1 MKAYKASFAKKSG
14 DIRTMTFA
22 KIDDIP
28 SGVLPDSKGGQ
39 QTSLKEG
46 MELVWDLERGSYR
59 VFNWKTVVGKIEEF
73 ETKI

>member
-14 DIRTMTFA
+14 DIRTMSFA

-28 SGVLPDSKGGQ
+28 SGVLPDLKGGRQ
-39 QTSLKEG
+39 IALKEG
-46 MELVWDLERGSYR
+46 MELVWDLERGNYR